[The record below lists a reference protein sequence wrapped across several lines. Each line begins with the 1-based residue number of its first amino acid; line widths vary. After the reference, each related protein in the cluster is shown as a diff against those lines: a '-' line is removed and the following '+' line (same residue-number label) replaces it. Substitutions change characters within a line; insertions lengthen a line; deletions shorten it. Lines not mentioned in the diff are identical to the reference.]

1 MCAICSTLVYV
12 YSLSIILQPF
22 FAQGNTSNDR
32 QLMSKGKLINLWIN
46 KSKQAIKVIKSDGY
60 WPSKNHI
67 EIPVEENEKYYKR
80 LNKYVI
86 CDDLIPDKDR
96 LNNINDGEVVY
107 HFPYA
112 EVEIALKKCPN
123 RKAPGIDMRYV
134 DNLDNQ
140 PCFSKS

>member
-1 MCAICSTLVYV
+1 M
-12 YSLSIILQPF
+12 
-22 FAQGNTSNDR
+22 
-32 QLMSKGKLINLWIN
+32 WIN
-46 KSKQAIKVIKSDGY
+46 KSKQAIKVLKSDGY

-96 LNNINDGEVVY
+96 LNNNDGEVVY

-112 EVEIALKKCPN
+112 EVEIALKNAQIEKPLVL
-123 RKAPGIDMRYV
+123 I
-134 DNLDNQ
+134 
-140 PCFSKS
+140 